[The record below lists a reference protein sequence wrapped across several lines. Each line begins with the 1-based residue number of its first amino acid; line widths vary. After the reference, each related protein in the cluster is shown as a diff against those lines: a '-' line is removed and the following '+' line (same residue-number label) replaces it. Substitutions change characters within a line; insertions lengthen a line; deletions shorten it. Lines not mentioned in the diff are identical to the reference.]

1 MYTLEACVI
10 IPTLGETPRDES
22 IPEANGGSSTAEE
35 RQAQII

>member
-22 IPEANGGSSTAEE
+22 IPEVNGGSSTAEE